1 MNLFGM
7 LELSGSAL
15 GAERQRAEVVASNM
29 ANVQTTR
36 TPAGGPYRRQLVV
49 FQSQRAPRFSL
60 ALASL
65 HPQTASA
72 VRVAAVVPDQRPPVM
87 RFEPGHPDANAQ
99 GYVAYLRIVF
109 DCGLVSAEH
118 LTYREFLQRVPEK
131 TYLASCN
138 LSPVDATAVLQL
150 DLAIC
155 YPIIDVMLGGEG
167 KSTEMTRDIT
177 EIEEQVLEG
186 IMRIVCRELQTS
198 WQAIKLEF
206 NFEKRQQP
214 LQTQRLMPPEEKN
227 LCLSFEIKMSETS
240 GTLNLAIP
248 AVVSNALLRK
258 ISSDF
263 SYQRPRGP
271 LEARLQLQKKLLDCS
286 FAVELSMP
294 HLQVPLQNLTGLAPG
309 DLLSFSRSA
318 SAPAV
323 MLVEDVRLCSASPVR
338 VNARRAARVLSL
350 EAPLPT
356 AGEL

>member
-1 MNLFGM
+1 MEKVLNQSEIDEM
-7 LELSGSAL
+7 V
-15 GAERQRAEVVASNM
+15 QRARSGA
-29 ANVQTTR
+29 A
-36 TPAGGPYRRQLVV
+36 AGSSGPVIQPWDVRQAGQIGHEQL
-49 FQSQRAPRFSL
+49 RAINQ
-60 ALASL
+60 L
-65 HPQTASA
+65 HENFARNLSISI
-72 VRVAAVVPDQRPPVM
+72 
-87 RFEPGHPDANAQ
+87 G
-99 GYVAYLRIVF
+99 GYLRIVF
-109 DCGLVSAEH
+109 DCSLVSAEH
-118 LTYREFLQRVPEK
+118 LTYREYLQRVPEK
-131 TYLASCN
+131 TYLASCD

-186 IMRIVCRELQTS
+186 IIRILCRELQAS

-206 NFEKRQQP
+206 NFAKRQQL
-214 LQTQRLMPPEEKN
+214 LQAQGLMPPEEKN

-271 LEARLQLQKKLLDCS
+271 IEARLQLQKKLLDC
-286 FAVELSMP
+286 FFPVELSMP
-294 HLQVPLQNLTGLAPG
+294 HLQVPLENLSGLAPG

-350 EAPLPT
+350 EAPSPT
-356 AGEL
+356 AGEP